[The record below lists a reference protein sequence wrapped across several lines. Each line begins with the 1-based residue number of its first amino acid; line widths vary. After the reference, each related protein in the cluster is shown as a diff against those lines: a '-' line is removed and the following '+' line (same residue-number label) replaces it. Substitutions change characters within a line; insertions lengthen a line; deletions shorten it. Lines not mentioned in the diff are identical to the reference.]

1 MMYVGAFD
9 QADVASW
16 QFGMLNTAPLSHS
29 VSLYGNFNYVAPGS
43 ATGRVGAAEEQWN
56 ASVGLVY
63 YLGGKAVNST
73 VSGNKGM
80 PLLPVASNGSL
91 LITN

>member
-29 VSLYGNFNYVAPGS
+29 VSLYGNFTYVAPGS
-43 ATGRVGAAEEQWN
+43 KSGLPGAAEEQWN
-56 ASVGLVY
+56 ASVGLVFY
-63 YLGGKAVNST
+63 TGAKAVNST
-73 VSGNKGM
+73 VSGNKGLA
-80 PLLPVASNGSL
+80 LLPVANNGSF
-91 LITN
+91 LITD